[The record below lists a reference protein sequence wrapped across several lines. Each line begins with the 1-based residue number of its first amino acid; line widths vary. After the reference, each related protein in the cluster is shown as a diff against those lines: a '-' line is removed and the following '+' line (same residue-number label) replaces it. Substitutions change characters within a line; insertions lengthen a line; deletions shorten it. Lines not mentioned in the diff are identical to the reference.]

1 MIDQNTA
8 WVKKYQ
14 PPTIDGFVFAND
26 QYKDLIN
33 SWIEKE
39 KIDGNIILYGP
50 PGTGKTTLSEILIRK
65 IVKTQSDLFR
75 VRSRSVKEIDE
86 LQSWVSKAPNRS
98 NHNIVYIEEIDKIS
112 RAAQVTLKDGLLEK
126 YVNTC
131 IFLCCTNHPKR
142 LDPALYSRF
151 TYKFNLNLF
160 DKESLYNRIKDI
172 LDQEKAEYNIDV
184 LQTFVE
190 NNYQKGL
197 RDILNLLQI
206 SYITNKKKII
216 FEDLA
221 GQTEIEENVIA
232 LFLSIIKTVLKLI
245 SVNEKKKCLYYPN
258 NSVIAQDYLNL
269 TTILN
274 NNHDIDYDQVF
285 EQIIEN
291 INIYPAKKIVANYYE
306 TLENKKYPHLH
317 FISCIY
323 DVIESCYK
331 AQL

>member
-65 IVKTQSDLFR
+65 IIKTQSDLFR

-131 IFLCCTNHPKR
+131 IFICCTNHPKR

-160 DKESLYNRIKDI
+160 DKESLYSRIKDI
-172 LDQEKAEYNIDV
+172 LDQENAEYNVEV
-184 LQTFVE
+184 LKTFVE

-197 RDILNLLQI
+197 RDILNLLQV

-221 GQTEIEENVIA
+221 VQTEIEENVIA
-232 LFLSIIKTVLKLI
+232 LFLSIVKTALKLT
-245 SVNEKKKCLYYPN
+245 SVIEKKKCLYYPN
-258 NSVIAQDYLNL
+258 SSVIAQDYLNL
-269 TTILN
+269 TVLLN

-291 INIYPAKKIVANYYE
+291 TNIYPAKKIIANYHE
-306 TLENKKYPHLH
+306 MLENKKYPHLH
-317 FISCIY
+317 FISCLY
-323 DVIESCYK
+323 DVIESIYK
-331 AQL
+331 TQL